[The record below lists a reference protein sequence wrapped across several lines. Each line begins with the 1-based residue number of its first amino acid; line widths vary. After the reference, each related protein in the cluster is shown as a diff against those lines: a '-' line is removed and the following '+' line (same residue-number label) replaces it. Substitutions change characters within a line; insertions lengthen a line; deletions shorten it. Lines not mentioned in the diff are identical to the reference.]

1 MGRMVALLRGINV
14 GGRVLPMAELR
25 SLCAELGWDDVQTYI
40 QSGNIVFSAAGNPAA
55 LESSLEEAIEKRF
68 GMKVSTIIR
77 TAAQWKHILQA
88 NPFPDVAR
96 ATPNWLLLMVGK
108 TIPPGGIEAAMEAT
122 GRDNEQARSAGGIL
136 WLNYPAGVGQSKMV
150 WPKKFEG
157 EPFIATT
164 RNYRTAMKLGELL
177 KGPDS

>member
-14 GGRVLPMAELR
+14 GGRALPMAELR
-25 SLCAELGWDDVQTYI
+25 TLCAELGWEDVGTYI
-40 QSGNIVFSAAGNPAA
+40 QSGNIVFSARGSQEA
-55 LESSLEEAIEKRF
+55 LASSLERAIERRF
-68 GMKVSTIIR
+68 DMKVPTIIR
-77 TAAQWKHILQA
+77 SAVQWTRILES

-108 TIPPGGIEAAMEAT
+108 TAPPGGIETAMEAT
-122 GRDNEQARSAGGIL
+122 GRDGEQARSAGGIL
-136 WLNYPAGVGQSKMV
+136 WLSYPAGVGQSKMV

-164 RNYRTAMKLGELL
+164 RNYRTAVKLREMLEA
-177 KGPDS
+177 

>member
-25 SLCAELGWDDVQTYI
+25 ALCAELGWEDVRTYI
-40 QSGNIVFSAAGNPAA
+40 QSGNIVFSATGSSAA
-55 LESSLEEAIEKRF
+55 VESSLEKAIEKRF
-68 GMKVSTIIR
+68 DMKVPTIIR
-77 TAAQWKHILQA
+77 SAPQWTRILET

-108 TIPPGGIEAAMEAT
+108 TEPPKGIEAAMEAT
-122 GRDNEQARSAGGIL
+122 GQAGEQVRSAGGIL
-136 WLNYPAGVGQSKMV
+136 WLSYPAGVGRSKMI

-164 RNYRTAMKLGELL
+164 RNYRTALKLKEMLEA
-177 KGPDS
+177 

>member
-1 MGRMVALLRGINV
+1 MGRMLALLRGINV

-25 SLCAELGWDDVQTYI
+25 ALCADLGWEDVRTYI
-40 QSGNIVFSAAGNPAA
+40 QSGNIVFSAGGKAAA
-55 LESSLEEAIEKRF
+55 LESSLEKAIEERF
-68 GMKVSTIIR
+68 DMKVPAVIR
-77 TAAQWKHILQA
+77 TAAQWKRILEA

-108 TIPPGGIEAAMEAT
+108 TEPPTGIEAAMEAT
-122 GRDNEQARSAGGIL
+122 GRDGDQARRAGGIL
-136 WLNYPAGVGQSKMV
+136 WLSYPAGVGQSKMV

-164 RNYRTAMKLGELL
+164 RNFRTAVKLGEMLEA
-177 KGPDS
+177 

>member
-25 SLCAELGWDDVQTYI
+25 NLCAGLGWEDVRTYI
-40 QSGNIVFSAAGNPAA
+40 QSGNIVFSAGGKQAA
-55 LESSLEEAIEKRF
+55 LETSLEKAIEKRF
-68 GMKVSTIIR
+68 GMKVPVIIR
-77 TAAQWKHILQA
+77 SAAQWTHILEA

-108 TIPPGGIEAAMEAT
+108 TALPKGIEAAMEAT
-122 GRDNEQARSAGGIL
+122 GRDGEQARSAGGIL
-136 WLNYPAGVGQSKMV
+136 WLSYPAGVGQSKMV

-157 EPFIATT
+157 APFVATT
-164 RNYRTAMKLGELL
+164 RNYRTAVKLREMLEE
-177 KGPDS
+177 